1 MRKVFNRIKNGIAG
15 NMILNIVAGAV
26 SVVALQLIILP
37 YLGKIMNASEYG
49 LLVTL
54 LAMLNVIPTTLGN
67 SLNNIRLLYRNKYE
81 SEKLDGDFSIM
92 FGIEALITVI
102 SVVGFS
108 IYYFNKAGESSGL
121 IIHIILLAILAF
133 MWMAREYFI
142 VAFLL
147 KLDYKKILIN
157 NCLLA
162 AGYFVGLGIYLLIG
176 YWEVIYITGYAIS
189 LLYIFRNTDIWKE
202 RIKRTRL
209 LPIVAREN
217 IIYIAASLL
226 YRITSYADKMLLYPL
241 IGGEEISVYYVATL
255 SSKVITLIITP
266 ISGVMLSYL
275 SKMKNSDAKKSF
287 KLVYSVGIIVCIIGY
302 FACLLLSR
310 PLLGLLYPQYVS
322 NAMKYVPITTAT
334 IVIAVLISL
343 INPYV
348 LRYLN
353 MKWQVV
359 INFATVVVYVI
370 VGLFLLK
377 TYGLLG
383 FCYGCMIANLVK
395 LLIMTSVYIFAKKRE
410 E

>member
-1 MRKVFNRIKNGIAG
+1 MRRLLNRIKHGIAG

-26 SVVALQLIILP
+26 SVFALQLIILP
-37 YLGKIMNASEYG
+37 YLGKLMDASEYG

-92 FGIEALITVI
+92 FVSEGIITVI
-102 SVVGFS
+102 SAVVFS
-108 IYYFNKAGESSGL
+108 IYYFNQAGETSGL
-121 IIHIILLAILAF
+121 VIHIFLLAILAF

-147 KLDYKKILIN
+147 KLDYKRILIN

-162 AGYFVGLGIYLLIG
+162 TGYFLGLGMYLLIG

-189 LLYIFRNTDIWKE
+189 LFYISRNTNIWKE
-202 RIKRTRL
+202 KIKRTRL
-209 LPIVAREN
+209 LPIVVREN

-241 IGGEEISVYYVATL
+241 IGGAKISIYYVATL

-275 SKMKNSDAKKSF
+275 SKMKNADAKKSF
-287 KLVYSVGIIVCIIGY
+287 KLVYCVGAVVCIIGY
-302 FACLLLSR
+302 FICLLLSR
-310 PLLGLLYPQYVS
+310 PLLGLLYPQYVED
-322 NAMKYVPITTAT
+322 AMMYVPITTAT

-343 INPYV
+343 INPFV
-348 LRYLN
+348 LRYLK

-359 INFATVVVYVI
+359 INLATVMVYVFA
-370 VGLFLLK
+370 GLSLLK
-377 TYGLLG
+377 SNGLVG
-383 FCYGCMIANLVK
+383 FCYGCLIANVVK
-395 LLIMTSVYIFAKKRE
+395 LLIMTSIYLLGKKRE